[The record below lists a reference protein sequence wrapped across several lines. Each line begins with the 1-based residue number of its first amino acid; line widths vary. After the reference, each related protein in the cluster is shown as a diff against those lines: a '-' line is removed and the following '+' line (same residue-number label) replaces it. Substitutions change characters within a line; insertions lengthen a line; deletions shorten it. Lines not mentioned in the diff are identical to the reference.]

1 MGERKV
7 SVFSVFVLIVGLS
20 GLGVGAYSLYNYQQL
35 IGQVEPPEP
44 PEPPKPLARA
54 FLNTSYAIPGFG
66 WNVVNFT
73 VLDYDTTGDFNIT
86 TDRFICPTSG
96 YYLISG
102 MIMFSSMNDGE
113 IIYLAAHREGVLETV
128 STVQASTPGDLSTG
142 FSDIVYLNEGDYVEM
157 LAFHTVT
164 GHRTIW
170 GDSTGAHTYLTIA
183 ATDILN

>member
-1 MGERKV
+1 MVGKRKV
-7 SVFSVFVLIVGLS
+7 SVFSVLILIVSLS

-35 IGQVEPPEP
+35 ISQVK
-44 PEPPKPLARA
+44 PPKPLARG
-54 FLNTSYAIPGFG
+54 FLNSSYAISGFS

-102 MIMFSSMNDGE
+102 MITFSSMQDGD
-113 IIYLAAHREGVLETV
+113 IIYVAAHREGVLEAGSV
-128 STVQASTPGDLSTG
+128 AQASQAGLLSTG

-157 LAFHTVT
+157 MAYVT
-164 GHRTIW
+164 TIGQRTIY
-170 GDSTGAHTYLTIA
+170 GDSAGTYTYLTIA

>member
-1 MGERKV
+1 MVGKRKV
-7 SVFSVFVLIVGLS
+7 SVFSVLVLIVSIS

-35 IGQVEPPEP
+35 ISQV
-44 PEPPKPLARA
+44 EPPKPLARA
-54 FLNTSYAIPGFG
+54 FLNSSYAIPGFAL
-66 WNVVNFT
+66 NVVNFT

-113 IIYLAAHREGVLETV
+113 IIYLAAHREGILEAG
-128 STVQASTPGDLSTG
+128 STAQASTNGGISTS

-157 LAFHTVT
+157 LAFHTVA
-164 GHRTIW
+164 GQRTIY
-170 GDSTGAHTYLTIA
+170 GDSAGTYTYLTIA

>member
-7 SVFSVFVLIVGLS
+7 SVFSVLVLIVGLS

-35 IGQVEPPEP
+35 ITQVEPTQV
-44 PEPPKPLARA
+44 EPPKPLTRA
-54 FLNTSYAIPGFG
+54 FLNVSYTIPGFG

-113 IIYLAAHREGVLETV
+113 IIYLAAHREGVLEAG
-128 STVQASTPGDLSTG
+128 STAQASTNGGISTG

-157 LAFHTVT
+157 LAFHTVA
-164 GHRTIW
+164 GQRTIY
-170 GDSTGAHTYLTIA
+170 GDSAGTYTYFTIA

>member
-1 MGERKV
+1 MMGERKV
-7 SVFSVFVLIVGLS
+7 SVFSVLVLIVGLS

-35 IGQVEPPEP
+35 ISQV
-44 PEPPKPLARA
+44 EPPKPLVRA

-73 VLDYDTTGDFNIT
+73 VIDYDTTGDFNIT

-113 IIYLAAHREGVLETV
+113 IIYVAAHREGVVEAG
-128 STVQASTPGDLSTG
+128 STAQASTNGGLSTG
-142 FSDIVYLNEGDYVEM
+142 FSDIVYLNEGDYVELM
-157 LAFHTVT
+157 AFHTVT
-164 GHRTIW
+164 GQRTLY
-170 GDSTGAHTYLTIA
+170 GDSAGTYTYLTIA

>member
-1 MGERKV
+1 MMGERKV
-7 SVFSVFVLIVGLS
+7 SVFSVLVLVVSLS

-35 IGQVEPPEP
+35 ITQV
-44 PEPPKPLARA
+44 EPPKPLTRA
-54 FLNTSYAIPGFG
+54 FLNVSYDIPGFG

-113 IIYLAAHREGVLETV
+113 IIYLAAHREGILEAGSV
-128 STVQASTPGDLSTG
+128 SQASTAGLLSTG
-142 FSDIVYLNEGDYVEM
+142 FSDLVYLNEGDYVEL
-157 LAFHTVT
+157 LAFHTVA
-164 GHRTIW
+164 GQSTIW
-170 GDSTGAHTYLTIA
+170 GDSAGTYTYFTIA

>member
-35 IGQVEPPEP
+35 IGQVEPP
-44 PEPPKPLARA
+44 KPLTRA

-73 VLDYDTTGDFNIT
+73 VLDYDMTGDFNIT
-86 TDRFICPTSG
+86 TDRFICPTSW

-113 IIYLAAHREGVLETV
+113 TIYVAAHREGVLEAG
-128 STVQASTPGDLSTG
+128 STAQASTNDLLSTG
-142 FSDIVYLNEGDYVEM
+142 FSDIVYLNEGDYVEL
-157 LAFHTVT
+157 LAFVT
-164 GHRTIW
+164 FMGQKMLY
-170 GDSTGAHTYLTIA
+170 GDSAGTYTYFTIA

>member
-1 MGERKV
+1 MMGERKV
-7 SVFSVFVLIVGLS
+7 SVFSVLVLIISLL

-35 IGQVEPPEP
+35 ISQVDPPEP
-44 PEPPKPLARA
+44 TKPLARA

-113 IIYLAAHREGVLETV
+113 IIYVAAHREGVVEAG
-128 STVQASTPGDLSTG
+128 STAQASTNGGISTG
-142 FSDIVYLNEGDYVEM
+142 FSDIVYLNEGDYVEL

-164 GHRTIW
+164 GQRTIY
-170 GDSTGAHTYLTIA
+170 GDSAGTYTYFTIA